1 MFTHAAEIKER
12 RRQFAV
18 LEARGL
24 VVRHQLEDGTAG
36 LTFPFGEE
44 HPAIV
49 AFAARR
55 DRPQQHVIV
64 GDHDPEPRHLGPTHN
79 TRRH

>member
-12 RRQFAV
+12 RRLFAV
-18 LEARGL
+18 LEERGL
-24 VVRHQLEDGTAG
+24 VETHTLDNGCRFISYPKGED
-36 LTFPFGEE
+36 

-49 AFAARR
+49 AFIARR

-79 TRRH
+79 TRRR